1 MSKTTNANTAA
12 KINEQINNAELAA
25 AYKRIAVTDNAD
37 KKGTYDIAVEFLRKH
52 GGSPW
57 RKAKL
62 VEGLTAEQAA
72 VAACVL
78 RKYCVEETR
87 QIDVKDHLP
96 NPDKKDDGKAKAKKP
111 GKAKSLAAGIVAVE

>member
-1 MSKTTNANTAA
+1 MSKTNTTAA
-12 KINEQINNAELAA
+12 DITKKINTAELAA
-25 AYKRIAVTDNAD
+25 AYKRIEVTDSAD
-37 KKGTYDIAVEFLRKH
+37 KKGTYDLAIDFLRKH

-78 RKYCVEETR
+78 RAYCIEETR

-96 NPDKKDDGKAKAKKP
+96 NPDRKEDGKAKAKKP
-111 GKAKSLAAGIVAVE
+111 GKAKSLVAGIVAVK